1 MAAGDM
7 KLGIV
12 VDTDT
17 RATRQEFSSLR
28 REVKREADAMGGDWE
43 AAAEKVEAALREA
56 GARDDLVDAARRIG
70 EQGPSEVEKMQRAL
84 RDLDDTARDVA
95 DDIHDAF
102 DENALTPDDIFDANF
117 RAEMAASARETGSEI
132 LGQISSALAD
142 GSIDVG
148 TFATTLSEGLV
159 EIGAEVGGPAGGA
172 MVAGG
177 LIASALWGQ
186 VTAQKEAVQSAVSEM
201 FDAILTQ
208 GAAAAEQGQVLA
220 NIRALTE
227 DQDKLN
233 FSTKLAR
240 DLNVDLSTVLRAR
253 AGDEQAMAE
262 VTAAHTAKNDELTAA
277 YERGAIGVGEWQTQ
291 LDPFDKALEDVT
303 NDFDTQRQGIDAAK
317 DSTDAYVD
325 ATTEATTATRDNA
338 LALAKSS
345 GEAVIFTGVV
355 DGATRSL
362 AAMPDGKVVEV
373 TDDGTVTDTQVA
385 INSITGTTVEARIV
399 PTYQQSQFQQAYD
412 QAIRGI
418 TPKGVN
424 VWAQLGVQRPV

>member
-1 MAAGDM
+1 MAGDM

-17 RATRQEFSSLR
+17 RATRAEFSALR
-28 REVKREADAMGGDWE
+28 REVKREAEGMGGDWE
-43 AAAEKVEAALREA
+43 AAAEKVEEALREA

-102 DENALTPDDIFDANF
+102 QDNALTSDDIFDANF

-142 GSIDVG
+142 GSIDVA

-159 EIGAEVGGPAGGA
+159 EIGAEVGGPTGGA
-172 MVAGG
+172 LVAGG
-177 LIASALWGQ
+177 LIASTLWGQ
-186 VTAQKEAVQSAVSEM
+186 VTAQKEAVQTAVSDM
-201 FDAILTQ
+201 FDSILTQ

-240 DLNVDLSTVLRAR
+240 DLNLDLSTVIRAR

-262 VTAAHTAKNDELTAA
+262 VTAAHTAKNDELSES
-277 YERGAIGVGEWQTQ
+277 YRNGAISVGQWQKE

-317 DSTDAYVD
+317 ASTDAYVD
-325 ATTEATTATRDNA
+325 ATAEATNATRDNA

-362 AAMPDGKVVEV
+362 AALPDGKVVEV
-373 TDDGTVTDTQVA
+373 TDDGTVTATQVA
-385 INSITGTTVEARIV
+385 IDNIKGKTVEV
-399 PTYQQSQFQQAYD
+399 PLVPVYQQDQFQRMYD
-412 QAIRGI
+412 MAIRGI
-418 TPKGVN
+418 TPKGVD
-424 VWAQLGVQRPV
+424 VWAQLGVRRPV

>member
-1 MAAGDM
+1 MADL

-17 RATRQEFSSLR
+17 RATKAEFSALR
-28 REVKREADAMGGDWE
+28 RDIKREADAMGGDWE
-43 AAAEKVEAALREA
+43 AAAEKVESALREA
-56 GARDDLVDAARRIG
+56 GSRDDLVDAARRIG
-70 EQGPSEVEKMQRAL
+70 EQGPTEIEKMRTAL

-102 DENALTPDDIFDANF
+102 EENALTPDDIFDANF

-142 GSIDVG
+142 GSIDAS

-159 EIGAEVGGPAGGA
+159 EIGSEVGGPQGGA
-172 MVAGG
+172 LVAGG

-186 VTAQKEAVQSAVSEM
+186 VTAQKEAVQTAVSDM
-201 FDAILTQ
+201 FDTILTQ
-208 GAAAAEQGQVLA
+208 GAAAAEQGQILA
-220 NIRALTE
+220 SIREITE
-227 DQDKLN
+227 DQDRLN

-240 DLNVDLSTVLRAR
+240 DLNVDLSTVIRAR
-253 AGDEQAMAE
+253 AGDEQAMAD
-262 VTAAHTAKNDELTAA
+262 VTAAHTAKNDELAAA
-277 YERGAIGVGEWQTQ
+277 YERGAISVGTWQKE

-325 ATTEATTATRDNA
+325 ATAAATTATRDNA

-385 INSITGTTVEARIV
+385 INSITGTTVTVEAV
-399 PTYQQSQFQQAYD
+399 MGDVQAVVD
-412 QAIRGI
+412 QAFRYLRPPVV
-418 TPKGVN
+418 TPVVGPFR
-424 VWAQLGVQRPV
+424 QREV